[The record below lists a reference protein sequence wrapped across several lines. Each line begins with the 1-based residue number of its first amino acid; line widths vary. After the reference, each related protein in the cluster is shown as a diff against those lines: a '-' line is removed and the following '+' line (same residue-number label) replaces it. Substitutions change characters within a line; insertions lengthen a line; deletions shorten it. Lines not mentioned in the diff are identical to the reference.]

1 MDGHYPC
8 PRCRHQ
14 NPTENRFCG
23 RCGAPLASEGELL
36 VPRRRGGSVTTA
48 AGRALPANLGA
59 VGGALAVGAVALV
72 AEAFL
77 SRLGR
82 RADRGRPSPPA
93 AAPSGTRLVGR
104 GLEEVLVLLDD
115 GHHRGRV
122 FERRA
127 ARWFYAVQTTDRR
140 G

>member
-1 MDGHYPC
+1 MDSHDPC

-23 RCGAPLASEGELL
+23 RCGAPLASGGEL
-36 VPRRRGGSVTTA
+36 VPRRRGGRVTTA
-48 AGRALPANLGA
+48 ASRALPANLGT
-59 VGGALAVGAVALV
+59 VGGALVVGAVALV
-72 AEAFL
+72 AEALL

-82 RADRGRPSPPA
+82 RVDRGHPSPLA
-93 AAPSGTRLVGR
+93 VPSGTRLVGR
-104 GLEEVLVLLDD
+104 GLEEVLVLLEEGDR
-115 GHHRGRV
+115 GGRV

-127 ARWFYAVQTTDRR
+127 AGWFYAAQTTYRR

>member
-1 MDGHYPC
+1 MDSHDRC

-23 RCGAPLASEGELL
+23 RCGAPLASGGEL
-36 VPRRRGGSVTTA
+36 VPRHRGGSVTTA
-48 AGRALPANLGA
+48 AGRALLANLGS
-59 VGGALAVGAVALV
+59 VGGALAVGAAALV

-82 RADRGRPSPPA
+82 RVDRGRPSPPA
-93 AAPSGTRLVGR
+93 TPSGSRLVGR
-104 GLEEVLVLLDD
+104 GLEEVLVLLDEGD
-115 GHHRGRV
+115 RRGRV

-127 ARWFYAVQTTDRR
+127 ARWFYAAQTTDRR
-140 G
+140 A